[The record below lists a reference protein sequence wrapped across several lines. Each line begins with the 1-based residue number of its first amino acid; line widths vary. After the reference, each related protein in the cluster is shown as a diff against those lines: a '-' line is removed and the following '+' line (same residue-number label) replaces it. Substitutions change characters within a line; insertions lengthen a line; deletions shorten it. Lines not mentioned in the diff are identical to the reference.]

1 MAALGAVIGA
11 VALLTAYGLIMFA
24 YIAARKRFSGAKFAV
39 ELFFIAIVFA
49 FSFGV
54 KFAVFAAGRPDAFDD
69 GLATVFYSIYSSI
82 GGLEF
87 EGLSSPEEVGGVLVQ
102 WLYSGSSALAGLV
115 FFSIILTR
123 ISYEMY
129 SGVLLFFL
137 RLRLKTDTNT
147 DIYLFTSV
155 TQDSL
160 LLANSINEKRF
171 KDKENYKK
179 ALKAYREDKG
189 AGKDA
194 QKPEKPRRSKV
205 IFAGDDIGSFDRKN
219 PLHREIMSNG
229 YMFWSYSKKTGD
241 KESSML
247 KRLGLYVD
255 NVFFET
261 KPSQNDEEKD
271 KRKGKKIVVKAKAK
285 SSRIHIFAMHNDE
298 DFSGEETVNTE
309 IVFNEIENVAREIV
323 EYNKKPVFVDYY
335 ILTNRDINYTYYD
348 NYKKKCVDS
357 GLESANPRI
366 HRKNREKA
374 SVLENGAIEVRN
386 PRGVVN
392 ENEFS
397 LHIVNE
403 SDITAKL
410 FAEARNN
417 EWDANSLIQDTGEST
432 YKVMVVGFG
441 ATGQRTMLQ
450 SYVMSTKI
458 DNKQPDYHMPT
469 QFRADIFDKDAGS
482 VSGIFELQHPLIV
495 CVDDKGVLSQNEIEE
510 QIRNKRREKIDTT
523 YHSLVGK
530 TMNLSSDFKKDRA
543 ATLEDIEN
551 QMKLPVVVMHNASCF
566 SSDYLDYL
574 DSRTGADSRSQEYNL
589 IIVALGKDE
598 DNIKMA
604 NALLADIK
612 HELNNLRNAARPA
625 KLQTIAIN
633 ILNKKNRDRIN
644 WSDDDAKRYG
654 NLKVIVFGNRDEIYS
669 YNQIID
675 EDEQMKYNHAY
686 VLLRREQLENQVP
699 EMKQYFPN
707 RETPDKN
714 GGYYTLLR
722 DFNTAVQNEDKECL
736 RTEWKEVTL
745 AERESNKSA
754 SLFMKVMAAM
764 RECYCTSAYTYD
776 EVRLLAELEHERWN
790 RSYIAGGWTFNQKM
804 PSRQEGESEDDFE
817 ERRKAPKKAGK
828 ARNEHDC
835 LVPFSMLD
843 ETYND
848 YDIVNVAR
856 VFWKK

>member
-11 VALLTAYGLIMFA
+11 AALLAAYCLIMFA
-24 YIAARKRFSGAKFAV
+24 YVAARKRFSGAKFAV

-54 KFAVFAAGRPDAFDD
+54 KFAVFAADRPDAFED
-69 GLATVFYSIYSSI
+69 GLATVFYSVYSSI

-102 WLYSGSSALAGLV
+102 WLYSGSSVLAGLV

-137 RLRLKTDTNT
+137 RLKLKTDTNT

-160 LLANSINEKRF
+160 LLANSINAKRLQ
-171 KDKENYKK
+171 DKEDYKK
-179 ALKAYREDKG
+179 ALKAYRK
-189 AGKDA
+189 KNDA
-194 QKPEKPRRSKV
+194 NVQKPQKVRNSKV

-247 KRLGLYVD
+247 KRLGFYID

-261 KPSQNDEEKD
+261 KPPKKDEKKDEEKD
-271 KRKGKKIVVKAKAK
+271 VREGKKIVVKARAK
-285 SSRIHIFAMHNDE
+285 NSRIHIFAMHNDE

-309 IVFNEIENVAREIV
+309 IVFDEIKNVAREIV

-335 ILTNRDINYTYYD
+335 ILTNRDVNYTYYD
-348 NYKKKCVDS
+348 NYKKKCVAS
-357 GLESANPRI
+357 GRESAKPRT
-366 HRKNREKA
+366 HREKDEKE
-374 SVLENGAIEVRN
+374 SVLESGAIEVRN

-392 ENEFS
+392 DDEFS
-397 LHIVNE
+397 LHIINE

-410 FAEARNN
+410 FVEARNN
-417 EWDANSLIQDTGEST
+417 DRDANSLIQDTGEST

-450 SYVMSTKI
+450 SYVMTAKI
-458 DNKQPDYHMPT
+458 DDKQPNYHMPT
-469 QFRADIFDKDAGS
+469 QFRADVFDKDAVS
-482 VSGIFELQHPLIV
+482 VSGIFELQHPLVV
-495 CVDDKGVLSQNEIEE
+495 CIDDKGVLSQDEIEE
-510 QIRNKRREKIDTT
+510 QIKNKCREKIDTT
-523 YHSLVGK
+523 YHSVVGK
-530 TMNLSSDFKKDRA
+530 TMNLPNGNDRA
-543 ATLEDIEN
+543 ATIEDIEN

-612 HELNNLRNAARPA
+612 HELNNPRNAARPA

-633 ILNKKNRDRIN
+633 ILNQKNRDRIN
-644 WSDDDAKRYG
+644 WSDDDTKRYG
-654 NLKVIVFGNRDEIYS
+654 NLKVIVFGNREDIYS
-669 YNQIID
+669 YDQIID

-686 VLLRREQLENQVP
+686 VLLQAEQLKNQVP

-707 RETPDKN
+707 RETPDKK

-722 DFNTAVQNEDKECL
+722 DFNKAVQNEDEESL
-736 RTEWKEVTL
+736 RTEWKGVDL
-745 AERESNKSA
+745 IGRESNKSA
-754 SLFMKVMAAM
+754 ALFMKVMAAM

-804 PSRQEGESEDDFE
+804 PSKQEGESKDAFE
-817 ERRKAPKKAGK
+817 KRCKTPKKEGK

-835 LVPFSMLD
+835 LLPFSMLD
-843 ETYND
+843 EIYND

-856 VFWKK
+856 VFQTK